1 MTRSFDLVAFD
12 VDGTLVRSANDY
24 TVWEVL
30 NEKFTGVP
38 EVNRE
43 RYARY
48 RRGELSYA
56 EWVELDV
63 TGWRDAGATRD
74 EVIAGFD
81 ALRLIDGT
89 RETLDTLKR
98 HGMRLFVISG
108 TLDLL
113 LETLLPDA
121 PFDEVYTNHIGF
133 DDRGL
138 INHWKA
144 TPFDM
149 HGKAQALRAISMRE
163 GIPMARCAFVGD
175 STNDVWIARKAGFA
189 VALNPKSEEL
199 EKIAGAVVRTDDL
212 RDILPHLLGDAGQD
226 PATD

>member
-1 MTRSFDLVAFD
+1 MAGAFDLVAFD
-12 VDGTLVRSANDY
+12 VDGTLVRSANGY
-24 TVWEVL
+24 TVWELL
-30 NEKFTGVP
+30 NEKFTGTP
-38 EVNRE
+38 ELNRE

-74 EVIAGFD
+74 DVIAGFEP
-81 ALRLIDGT
+81 LRLIEGV

-98 HGMRLFVISG
+98 HGKRLCVISG

-133 DDRGL
+133 DDQGR
-138 INHWKA
+138 IDHWSA

-163 GIPMARCAFVGD
+163 GIRLYTSTASKGQFMAVSHFTNLEYQVVKARLWDLQMD
-175 STNDVWIARKAGFA
+175 S
-189 VALNPKSEEL
+189 
-199 EKIAGAVVRTDDL
+199 
-212 RDILPHLLGDAGQD
+212 
-226 PATD
+226 